1 MIRFTALLTATAAL
15 VTLAGCKDETVSTR
29 TVQYYLEHAAERQED
44 LTRCQNDAALAMT
57 PNCMNA
63 KNADAEAGL
72 KKRAD
77 FGGVKGLDG
86 SGK

>member
-1 MIRFTALLTATAAL
+1 MIRSTALFTAVAVLA
-15 VTLAGCKDETVSTR
+15 TLAGCKDEPASTR
-29 TVQYYLEHAAERQED
+29 TVQFYLEHAAERQED

-77 FGGVKGLDG
+77 FGGVKGVGG